1 MPLTMSENIKQ
12 MGFLKAIETEFPQ
25 VALVIMCGLPAT
37 CKTWAASLISER
49 RGYEHLRTDI
59 IRIEFLKP
67 EDIFDEDKASN
78 MDQRKRV
85 YEVMFERAA
94 ELASR
99 QKGVILDATFVKQS
113 LRQKAAGI
121 AAQFS
126 IPLVIVHTQCPEDV
140 ALERISMRSRD
151 KYESNAITPQA
162 YYNNLEAFEPI
173 DLDGIKEKFCE
184 LSLLYFRVETS
195 KLNPEKWIV
204 EEFDDPGTG

>member
-1 MPLTMSENIKQ
+1 MAKVAT
-12 MGFLKAIETEFPQ
+12 FLKVIETEFPE
-25 VALVIMCGLPAT
+25 VALVLMCGLPAT

-59 IRIEFLKP
+59 IRTKLLAPK
-67 EDIFDEDKASN
+67 DIFNEKMASN

-94 ELASR
+94 EVASH

-113 LRQKAAGI
+113 LRQRAAGL

-126 IPLVIVHTQCPEDV
+126 IPLAIVHTQCPEDI
-140 ALERISMRSRD
+140 ALERISRRTPD

-162 YYNNLEAFEPI
+162 YYNNLKAFEPI
-173 DLDGIKEKFCE
+173 DLDGIKEEFCE
-184 LSLLYFRVETS
+184 LDLMYFRVETS
-195 KLNPEKWIV
+195 ILNPETWIV
-204 EEFDDPGTG
+204 EQYIKK